1 MLSLCQ
7 VGDELC
13 AVWFLDLAVSAAPEA
28 PGSREQGGSFI
39 DSGLTR
45 GAAWGGTPGSP
56 VLLAAECSA
65 PTPRGQRKA
74 QTAGACPMWGGTGD
88 PGS

>member
-28 PGSREQGGSFI
+28 PGSRE
-39 DSGLTR
+39 TR
-45 GAAWGGTPGSP
+45 EGHS
-56 VLLAAECSA
+56 
-65 PTPRGQRKA
+65 
-74 QTAGACPMWGGTGD
+74 
-88 PGS
+88 